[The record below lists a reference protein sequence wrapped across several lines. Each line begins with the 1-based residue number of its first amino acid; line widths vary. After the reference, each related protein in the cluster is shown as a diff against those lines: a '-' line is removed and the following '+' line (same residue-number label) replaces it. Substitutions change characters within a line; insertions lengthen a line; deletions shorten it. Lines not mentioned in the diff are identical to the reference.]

1 MDFSLPEEHAA
12 IRAAV
17 RQLCAAY
24 PDAYWRELDSHKGYP
39 TEFVGALTAAG
50 WLSVLIPS
58 EYGGAGLG
66 IAEASLIL
74 EEINRT
80 GGNAAAA
87 HAQMY
92 IMGTLLRHGSADQK
106 QRYLPK
112 VAHGELRLQAFGVTE
127 PDAGSETT
135 RLKTTAIRHG
145 NCYVVNGQKVWT
157 SRAEHSDL
165 LLLLARTT
173 PYDDLTDKTRGLS
186 VFLVDLQRAVEQGQI
201 EIRPIQTML
210 NHHTTE
216 LFIQDLEVPAEN
228 LIGEEGMGFRYIIDG
243 WNAER
248 ILIAAESIGDGRW
261 FVDRA
266 SRYASNR
273 VVFGRPIGSNQ
284 GVQFPIAQAH
294 ARLEAADLLRHK
306 AAWLFD
312 TGQKCGAEANMAK
325 LLASQA
331 AWDAANACLDTH
343 GGYGFAVEFDVER
356 KFRETRLFSVA
367 PINNNLVLAYVGQHV
382 LGMPRSY

>member
-1 MDFSLPEEHAA
+1 MDFRAPDEHGA
-12 IRAAV
+12 IRGAV
-17 RQLCAAY
+17 RDLCAAY
-24 PDAYWRELDSHKGYP
+24 PDAYWRELDRHKAYP
-39 TEFVGALTAAG
+39 TEFVRALTDAG
-50 WLSVLIPS
+50 WLSVLIPT

-66 IAEASLIL
+66 ITEAALIL
-74 EEINRT
+74 EEINHQ

-92 IMGTLLRHGSADQK
+92 IMGTVLRHGSADQK
-106 QRYLPK
+106 QRYLPA
-112 VAHGELRLQAFGVTE
+112 VARGELRLQAFGVTE

-135 RLKTTAIRHG
+135 RLKTTALRRGDH
-145 NCYVVNGQKVWT
+145 YVVNGQKVWT
-157 SRAEHSDL
+157 SRAQHSDL

-173 PYDDLTDKTRGLS
+173 PYDELTDKTRGLS
-186 VFLVDLQRAVEQGQI
+186 VFLVDLQQAVARGQI
-201 EIRPIQTML
+201 EIRPIEAMI
-210 NHHTTE
+210 NHHSTE

-228 LIGEEGMGFRYIIDG
+228 LVGEEGLGFRYIIDG

-248 ILIAAESIGDGRW
+248 ILIASESIGDGRW
-261 FVDRA
+261 FVEHA
-266 SRYASNR
+266 ARYASSR
-273 VVFGRPIGSNQ
+273 VVFGRPIGANQ

-294 ARLEAADLLRHK
+294 ARLEAADLLRSK

-312 TGQKCGAEANMAK
+312 SGQSCGAEANMAK

-343 GGYGFAVEFDVER
+343 GGYGFATEFDVER
-356 KFRETRLFSVA
+356 KFRETRLYSIA
-367 PINNNLVLAYVGQHV
+367 PINNNLVLAYISQHV